1 MRTLVKLYPLIG
13 TNGGALA
20 SYMHPFSET
29 TIRKFFPS
37 IAAALPYKKEIE
49 QAYSTEIPFEEMRVK
64 QLLLLMKEE
73 WPKSNLITKKKFLW
87 EFAEI
92 FGDFRV
98 GDLTEEVLDSWINRL
113 EQENNYSQGTVFGIK
128 VCLNSFFRFLIEKRV
143 VGESPI
149 KAILKDRINAYKR
162 HILPEEDIA
171 AILAET
177 KRLSPGHIYPMVLMI
192 NESAAKTGEVLS
204 LKWKSVNLGRGT
216 ITFDSMKRRSPRMH
230 KISDELRSALEGLPK
245 STPYVFTTPDG
256 RPMDKAILKHTLGE
270 FRQKSTHQKKWGF
283 DDLRQSFAYYF
294 LQKGGNP
301 KDLQEILG
309 FRNVNQIR
317 QQYEEFILDEY
328 LPYAKSNPRKKRLSL
343 LTHD

>member
-1 MRTLVKLYPLIG
+1 MRVFVKLHPLAG

-20 SYMHPFSET
+20 SYLHPFSEVM
-29 TIRKFFPS
+29 IRRFFPS
-37 IAAALPYKKEIE
+37 IVAALPYKKEIE
-49 QAYSTEIPFEEMRVK
+49 QAYSVEMPFEEMRVK

-98 GDLTEEVLDSWINRL
+98 SEFNEEVIVSWIRHL

-128 VCLNSFFRFLIEKRV
+128 VCVNSFFRFLIEKRV
-143 VGESPI
+143 IAESPI

-162 HILPEEDIA
+162 TILPEEDIA
-171 AILAET
+171 AILSEAR
-177 KRLSPGHIYPMVLMI
+177 RLSPGYIYPMVLMI
-192 NESAAKTGEVLS
+192 NESAAKTSEVLS

-216 ITFDSMKRRSPRMH
+216 ITFDSMKRRAPRVH
-230 KISDELRSALEGLPK
+230 KMSDELQSVLEGLPK

-256 RPMDKAILKHTLGE
+256 RPVDKAILKHTLGE
-270 FRQKSTHQKKWGF
+270 FRQKSAHQKKWGL

-317 QQYEEFILDEY
+317 QQYEEFILDQY

-343 LTHD
+343 LTHE